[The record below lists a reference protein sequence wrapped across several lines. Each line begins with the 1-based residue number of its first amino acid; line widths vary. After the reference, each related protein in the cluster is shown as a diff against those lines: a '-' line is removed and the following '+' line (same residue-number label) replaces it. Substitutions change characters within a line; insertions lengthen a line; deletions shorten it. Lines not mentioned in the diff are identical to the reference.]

1 LKEARGGAKF
11 AAAAHRLPHV
21 VIFTTYRNM
30 DAPRTPSRTR
40 ASFRTLETAL

>member
-21 VIFTTYRNM
+21 VIFTVYRNV
-30 DAPRTPSRTR
+30 DPPLTPSRIR